1 MEGKESRLLCF
12 RPMAYFRNRNDL
24 SLQAIYDF
32 FCNLDK
38 EEKGYILDVTNGV
51 KILYETVA
59 KLICHPLQRSPQN
72 EAYHNLTSASPEQ
85 SAAERP

>member
-1 MEGKESRLLCF
+1 
-12 RPMAYFRNRNDL
+12 MAYFHNRNNF
-24 SLQAIYDF
+24 SLQAIYNF

-38 EEKGYILDVTNGV
+38 EEKGYILEVSNSV

-72 EAYHNLTSASPEQ
+72 EAYHNLISVYPEQ